1 MFDFSRSKT
10 FGFEGDI
17 FIAETGSL
25 PPGTGATARTGYKVA
40 RIDRNTGVVSDFVV
54 HPQNT
59 DSVIFVPNGFCRP
72 IDVHFRG
79 PEMFIV
85 DFGSANRNPPV
96 PGKIWKVTHQ

>member
-1 MFDFSRSKT
+1 LVRK
-10 FGFEGDI
+10 
-17 FIAETGSL
+17 
-25 PPGTGATARTGYKVA
+25 GYKVA
-40 RIDRNTGVVSDFVV
+40 RIDRKTRAVSDFIV
-54 HPQNT
+54 HTPPND

-96 PGKIWKVTHQ
+96 SGKIWKVTHQ